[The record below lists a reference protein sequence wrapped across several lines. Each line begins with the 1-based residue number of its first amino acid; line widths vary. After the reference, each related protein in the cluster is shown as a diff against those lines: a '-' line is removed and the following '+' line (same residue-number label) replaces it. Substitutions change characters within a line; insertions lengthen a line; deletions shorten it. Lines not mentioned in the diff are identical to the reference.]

1 MRRNERCS
9 PRQDVNVTFS
19 DSAQNYSF
27 TFYIFLSQYLHIRLY
42 ATHFTGSR
50 GVLRADPVF
59 EQLGQGAQTEP
70 TIDILAQ
77 MH

>member
-1 MRRNERCS
+1 MLTLLSRTLHKTTVS
-9 PRQDVNVTFS
+9 LFK
-19 DSAQNYSF
+19 
-27 TFYIFLSQYLHIRLY
+27 IFLSQYLHIRLY